1 MSDCMT
7 YGFQLLSR
15 LAPLTWGLIMSWS
28 DSLIYTQNKNGN
40 TQAQMLEVFYL
51 EEKQTAELLLKL
63 TQMFDERLT
72 MGQEC

>member
-1 MSDCMT
+1 
-7 YGFQLLSR
+7 
-15 LAPLTWGLIMSWS
+15 MSWS

-63 TQMFDERLT
+63 TQMFDETLT